1 MTPAGNHFR
10 VLLFGLIKIIFGLL
24 FGLAFLILFLIV
36 TLTGIGPLIEFYLST
51 LDEKEAINHN
61 VILQTHPEMFLL
73 DIPGHI
79 NKASGGMAYRIMVRL
94 TKPTSDDTNNADK
107 LPPVIFPGG
116 LASNLM
122 TMSRHQDELTKQHGF
137 TVVNFDRLGVGL
149 SDPYPA
155 SFNQQPPSA
164 ADVAR
169 EMQFVMSHCERI
181 LHTKK
186 KWICVGGSMGANVAT
201 AFMTLYPNR
210 IGGFFNLDGLPHAF
224 LQIQCK
230 KFLRD
235 GRIIMNVMRRLR
247 WTGFPRLA
255 FRLALQSSLPVMGG
269 AFTTQQFIGVMC
281 RDQFFVTTGLEY
293 TTLMSCCD
301 LEVAAWGKQATV
313 AIDDE
318 SLRHLALLAPDESVI
333 VNEGKGIM
341 HRNVTSERSK
351 SELESKYLTRSDE
364 DFMAFEEKFCLM
376 ALKSPADVDKIQ
388 THCNWPTPPKHPVG
402 NFVGGVESDTTI
414 YPLAPQ
420 FQNLVVRIMC
430 ARDYAGLER
439 DYTQEA
445 RNHAAAR
452 CTLQKLMSGNGKVY
466 YYPRLS
472 HLNLWQQVS
481 EVVAITFEMSTAM
494 QDQEI

>member
-1 MTPAGNHFR
+1 
-10 VLLFGLIKIIFGLL
+10 
-24 FGLAFLILFLIV
+24 
-36 TLTGIGPLIEFYLST
+36 
-51 LDEKEAINHN
+51 
-61 VILQTHPEMFLL
+61 
-73 DIPGHI
+73 
-79 NKASGGMAYRIMVRL
+79 
-94 TKPTSDDTNNADK
+94 
-107 LPPVIFPGG
+107 
-116 LASNLM
+116 
-122 TMSRHQDELTKQHGF
+122 
-137 TVVNFDRLGVGL
+137 
-149 SDPYPA
+149 
-155 SFNQQPPSA
+155 
-164 ADVAR
+164 
-169 EMQFVMSHCERI
+169 
-181 LHTKK
+181 
-186 KWICVGGSMGANVAT
+186 MGANVAT